1 MAVIW
6 TMDWVGGEQEQ
17 KRTDDFGGWEDAGG
31 LDHCGFC
38 DDRVKWRY
46 RRYPLVLE
54 LTGCGGDWMEGFEQ
68 VGGWSHSFIAQR
80 QEKSRLQGLAGAGQ
94 WRVKCSGCCFSF

>member
-1 MAVIW
+1 M
-6 TMDWVGGEQEQ
+6 
-17 KRTDDFGGWEDAGG
+17 
-31 LDHCGFC
+31 
-38 DDRVKWRY
+38 
-46 RRYPLVLE
+46 LE

-94 WRVKCSGCCFSF
+94 